1 MNINVLQEKQ
11 HVNFST
17 DCQIVLHFV
26 DILNLR
32 DYFLSQFPEVFE
44 SKYKDTHCLNSSYF
58 HCKDIQGIFAQFD
71 RQPFQM
77 SLNGHIK
84 VELIGT

>member
-11 HVNFST
+11 HGNFST

-44 SKYKDTHCLNSSYF
+44 SKYKDIHCLNSSYF
-58 HCKDIQGIFAQFD
+58 HCNDHTLRIF
-71 RQPFQM
+71 
-77 SLNGHIK
+77 K
-84 VELIGT
+84 VYLHNLIGNLSKCP